1 MLADVLF
8 DKSNLAVRVP
18 VSADGKVTNRIS
30 SITFNLIIEDV
41 QVVNDH
47 LMILI
52 VLLID
57 ALPDLVGAGH
67 LEGAAEL
74 LEGPCSGNLMA
85 IELSIIEDLVLS
97 KVLLLEVSEAIGLNK
112 TLESKLTDIVKALSS
127 DNFTGAGL
135 KAHPGHIATL
145 SVLLVVAL
153 PDGIALELISGRH
166 EVVWR
171 RDAHWVW
178 HLIAHH
184 GDVHD

>member
-8 DKSNLAVRVP
+8 DKSNLSARVP
-18 VSADGKVTNRIS
+18 ISADGKVTNLIS

-47 LMILI
+47 LMILV
-52 VLLID
+52 VLLVY

-74 LEGPCSGNLMA
+74 LKGPCSGDLMA
-85 IELSIIEDLVLS
+85 IELSIIEDLMLT
-97 KVLLLEVSEAIGLNK
+97 KVLLLEVSKAVGLNI
-112 TLESKLTDIVKALSS
+112 TLESELADIVKALSS
-127 DNFTGAGL
+127 YNFTGAGL
-135 KAHPGHIATL
+135 KAHPGHIVAL

-153 PDGIALELISGRH
+153 PDSIALELIRGRH
-166 EVVWR
+166 EVIWR
-171 RDAHWVW
+171 GDAHWVW